1 MINPSSYSSSWIAS
15 FKQQKQFHAVNNALF
30 EKMIY
35 AFSLLE
41 SLAATG
47 FEFIFKGG
55 TSLLLMPVNSDRFSI
70 DIDIITNKSKAEL
83 ELVLNSII
91 NDSVFSSYQEDKD
104 RHNKGGIPK
113 AHYVFSFAP
122 TANKNG
128 TILLDVLFEDNPY
141 KTISKTEIR
150 NSFLDTSEPWLTVNI
165 PSIDSILGDKL
176 TAFAPNTIGVPYWL
190 GNPEI
195 PDKRIEI
202 IKQLH
207 DNSILI
213 DHFSDVQETKNVF
226 WAIAENQL
234 MYRSLNATV
243 EDVIADIFSTALLIA
258 KRDRNN
264 VDPDIS
270 KFADIQTGI
279 KMFGEY
285 LITGSFKIED
295 AICASAKVAYYTQS
309 FIHDDQN
316 PFSLYNTAINL
327 ENLNIG
333 NVEYNFLNRF
343 KKTNKPAFY
352 YWYCCLE
359 LMNLID

>member
-1 MINPSSYSSSWIAS
+1 MINPTTYTSAWIAS
-15 FKQQKQFHAVNNALF
+15 FKQQKQYRAVNNALF

-83 ELVLNSII
+83 ELVLDKII
-91 NDSVFSSYQEDKD
+91 NDSVFSAWHEDKD

-113 AHYVFSFAP
+113 AHYVFDFDP
-122 TANKNG
+122 KANKNG
-128 TILLDVLFEDNPY
+128 TILLDVLFENNPY
-141 KTISKTEIR
+141 KTITRTEIR
-150 NSFLDTSEPWLTVNI
+150 NSFIDTSEPWLTVNI

-176 TAFAPNTIGVPYWL
+176 TAFAPTTIGVPYWL

-213 DHFSDVQETKNVF
+213 DHFSDPQEVKDVF
-226 WAIAENQL
+226 WAIAEKQL
-234 MYRSLNATV
+234 LYRSLNATV
-243 EDVIADIFSTALLIA
+243 EDVITDIFSTALIIA
-258 KRDRNN
+258 KRDRNS
-264 VDPDIS
+264 VEPDIS
-270 KFADIQTGI
+270 KFADIQTGLI
-279 KMFGEY
+279 MFGEY

-295 AICASAKVAYYTQS
+295 AIGASAKVAYFTQS
-309 FIHDDQN
+309 FIHRHQK
-316 PFSLYNTAINL
+316 PFTLYNTAINL
-327 ENLNIG
+327 ENLIIG
-333 NVEYNFLNRF
+333 NLEYNFLNRF
-343 KKTNKPAFY
+343 KKTNKPAFF
-352 YWYCCLE
+352 YWYSCLE
-359 LMNLID
+359 MMNLID

>member
-1 MINPSSYSSSWIAS
+1 
-15 FKQQKQFHAVNNALF
+15 
-30 EKMIY
+30 
-35 AFSLLE
+35 
-41 SLAATG
+41 
-47 FEFIFKGG
+47 
-55 TSLLLMPVNSDRFSI
+55 MPVNSDRFSI

-91 NDSVFSSYQEDKD
+91 NDSVFSSYHEVKD
-104 RHNKGGIPK
+104 RQNKGGISK

-128 TILLDVLFEDNPY
+128 TIILDVLFEDNPY
-141 KTISKTEIR
+141 KTITRAEIR

-213 DHFSDVQETKNVF
+213 DHSSDLQEVKSVF
-226 WAIAENQL
+226 LTIAKNQL
-234 MYRSLNATV
+234 LYRSINGTI
-243 EDVIADIFSTALLIA
+243 EDVIADIFSIALIIA
-258 KRDRNN
+258 KRGRNS
-264 VDPDIS
+264 VEADIS
-270 KFADIQTGI
+270 KFEDIQNGL

-295 AICASAKVAYYTQS
+295 AICASAKVAFITQG
-309 FIHDDQN
+309 FIHDEQKN
-316 PFSLYNTAINL
+316 YLLYNSTLNL
-327 ENLNIG
+327 ENLNIR
-333 NVEYNFLNRF
+333 NVEYNFLNRL